1 MSFGR
6 NKNMVR
12 RRVRPDGQFHRM
24 KRRKRLNHPM
34 AGTGSVIE
42 SLFHLLATPFR
53 RRER

>member
-12 RRVRPDGQFHRM
+12 RAQRPDGGFHRM

-34 AGTGSVIE
+34 ASSGSVLT
-42 SLFHLLATPFR
+42 SLVHLLTTPFR
-53 RRER
+53 KGR